1 MWKLI
6 RWAVL
11 ESLIKKLEVKKQI
24 IKLRNKKNLEL

>member
-11 ESLIKKLEVKKQI
+11 ENLIQKLEVKKQI

>member
-11 ESLIKKLEVKKQI
+11 ENLIKKLEVKKQI